1 MDNNSFNPQ
10 NPKVTLDRFIADYY
24 VKQSAMDARIGS
36 ILSNQARI
44 IAHLEGRDL
53 EEVRKEVYDRVAIN
67 VKDNARLTLEDLGF
81 SPEEPGEDA

>member
-1 MDNNSFNPQ
+1 MDKNPTNSK
-10 NPKVTLDRFIADYY
+10 NPKISLDRFIADYY

-44 IAHLEGRDL
+44 IALLEGRDF
-53 EEVRKEVYDRVAIN
+53 EEVRKEVYERVELN

-81 SPEEPGEDA
+81 SPEEPGKDA

>member
-1 MDNNSFNPQ
+1 MDNNPLNSK
-10 NPKVTLDRFIADYY
+10 NPKISLDRFIADYY

-44 IAHLEGRDL
+44 IALLEGRDF
-53 EEVRKEVYDRVAIN
+53 EEVRKEVYDRVALN

-81 SPEEPGEDA
+81 SPEEPSQDA

>member
-1 MDNNSFNPQ
+1 MDNSSFNPQ
-10 NPKVTLDRFIADYY
+10 NPKVTLDRFMADYY

-53 EEVRKEVYDRVAIN
+53 EEVRKEVYDRVALH
-67 VKDNARLTLEDLGF
+67 VKENARLTLEDLGF
-81 SPEEPGEDA
+81 NPEAPGEDA

>member
-1 MDNNSFNPQ
+1 MDHNSLNPQ
-10 NPKVTLDRFIADYY
+10 NPKISLDRFIADYY

-53 EEVRKEVYDRVAIN
+53 EEVRKEVYDRVALN
-67 VKDNARLTLEDLGF
+67 VKDNAKLTLEDLGF
-81 SPEEPGEDA
+81 SSDEPGEDA

>member
-1 MDNNSFNPQ
+1 MDHNSFNPR
-10 NPKVTLDRFIADYY
+10 NPKITLDRFIADYY

-53 EEVRKEVYDRVAIN
+53 EEVRKEVYDRVALN
-67 VKDNARLTLEDLGF
+67 VKDNAKLTLEDLGF
-81 SPEEPGEDA
+81 GSEEPGEDT

>member
-1 MDNNSFNPQ
+1 MDNNPLNSQ
-10 NPKVTLDRFIADYY
+10 NPKISLDRFIADYY

-44 IAHLEGRDL
+44 IALLEGRDF
-53 EEVRKEVYDRVAIN
+53 EEVRKEVYDRVALN

-81 SPEEPGEDA
+81 SPEEPGQDA